1 MKHGLWL
8 EAVQCDLHDQ
18 WHKERGGGRL
28 RGGMFSET
36 GSQGSRVLKRLLARY
51 LSDSPEGQPCLQGD
65 KLLADNSGLGNGAV
79 SVRGFICSEQFDQ
92 L

>member
-1 MKHGLWL
+1 MASGWK
-8 EAVQCDLHDQ
+8 QCSVTCMTSGI
-18 WHKERGGGRL
+18 KKRGGL
-28 RGGMFSET
+28 RGGMFSEM
-36 GSQGSRVLKRLLARY
+36 GSQGSHMLKCLLARY
-51 LSDSPEGQPCLQGD
+51 LSDPPEGQPCLQGD